1 MKTSA
6 MRAILKWVIGLG
18 AVAVL
23 GYVVAHVWFL
33 RTYAQSDVQVHP
45 YVAQMVD
52 FVTTNGKEVVV
63 ERRTVSR
70 RSDGSVHMGGVLYRP
85 DGTEAASVRRVDL
98 ADGTVVGPIVDSVR
112 AKATGH
118 VSSDQLAAEKEFD
131 ENPPA
136 QCALPGEQ
144 IDGEDTLFG
153 FHAIRLSREAP
164 GQDSVRYLFW
174 RLPDFQCA
182 QVQSF
187 RQQRSSSDQQ
197 WATMVGLRL
206 VSFVPASPTADLF
219 TNWSGY
225 QEMTP
230 SDIKRA
236 MAQKDGLTSET
247 CPKCFAGDPS
257 DQNYAKMHTQP

>member
-1 MKTSA
+1 METRGV
-6 MRAILKWVIGLG
+6 RAILKWLIGLS
-18 AVAVL
+18 AAAVL
-23 GYVVAHVWFL
+23 AYVVGHVWLL
-33 RTYAQSDVQVHP
+33 RTYAQSDVQVRP
-45 YVAQMVD
+45 YVAQMED
-52 FVTTNGKEVVV
+52 FIVKNGKQVVV

-70 RSDGSVHMGGVLYRP
+70 RSDGSVHMGGILYRP
-85 DGTEAASVRRVDL
+85 DGTEAARIRRVDL

-118 VSSDQLAAEKEFD
+118 VGSEQLAAEKQFD
-131 ENPPA
+131 ENPPT

-144 IDGEDTLFG
+144 VDGEDTLFG
-153 FHAIRLSREAP
+153 FRAIRLTRQAL

-197 WATMVGLRL
+197 WTTMVGLRL
-206 VSFVPASPTADLF
+206 VSFVPAAPSADLF

-225 QEMTP
+225 QEMKP

-236 MAQKDGLTSET
+236 MAQKDGLTPQT
-247 CPKCFAGDPS
+247 CSTCFAGDPS
-257 DQNYAKMHTQP
+257 DQNYAKMHLQP